1 MTAGEVVC
9 KVEIEEKCGSGV
21 NAGGGTVDCN
31 VGGNGNCNC
40 NGNGGSACVFVN
52 RSVEVSAGEFSD
64 AGGVNVDG
72 EVEQFKKEGL
82 GVEEEGLT
90 VDLLVSVTNGVV
102 NRPVTVSV
110 EEVKAVEDDENVEN
124 GSVVDSPVVLVCN
137 GIIAQ
142 DVNGHLDNVSGEQEV
157 DVASAEDVNVENGS
171 TVDSPVVLVCNGII
185 AQDVNGHL
193 DEVSGEQEVDV
204 TSAEDVNIEN
214 GSAVDSPVVLVC
226 NGVIAQDDHGHLDNV
241 SREQEVDVM
250 SAEDVNV
257 ENGSAVDS
265 PVVLV
270 CNGIIAQDVNGHLD
284 NISAEQEVDVNSAE
298 DVTVENG
305 SVVDSPVVL
314 VCNGIIAQDVNGHL
328 DNISAEQEVDV
339 NSAEDVTVKNGSV
352 VDSPVV
358 LVCNGVMAQ
367 DVNGHLDNVSG
378 EQEVDVTS
386 AEDVNVENGSAVDS
400 PVVLVCNGI
409 VAQDV
414 NGHLDNIS
422 REQEVDVNSAEEV
435 DVENGS
441 AVVSPVVL
449 VCNGVIAQDVN
460 GHLDNVAGE
469 QEVDVTSVED
479 VNVENGSAID
489 SPVVLVCNGII
500 AQDVNGHLDEV
511 SEEQEVD
518 VKSTEDVN
526 VENGLVVDSPV
537 VLVCNG
543 VIAQDVNGH
552 LDNVSGE
559 QVVDVNSA
567 EDVNAENGSAVD
579 SPVVLVCNGI
589 IAQDVKSTEDVD
601 DTGSEL
607 TESTLYSVKSSQV
620 TGSGLEY
627 AIKPS
632 DLTVDVSGKPYED
645 LGSQLTADEPESCGG
660 PIKGQECKVSVDGS
674 DSVGNLV
681 DNQECPISFDE
692 LEPSAKHT
700 EKVESNK
707 VVVQLEEKSEDH
719 QELFAIPSEVNVE
732 VEPNHVCSVIKAET
746 KKAEGTESRSG
757 VESEENPDSGLVLP
771 EEVDDLTI
779 VEQKVETESHLGTEN
794 QSAEGVDCGTEIE
807 NVVVSDNEEKENE
820 VKDAHVELVQNIVPG
835 NSSAEDMDCENEIKN
850 ADFPDEEKESE
861 VNDPSV
867 GDRSTL
873 SFSDTLVNHGAVIEF
888 GSIGRHGTTLS
899 IQNEEVVDMNS
910 IQTDAIDV
918 HDEEVEVLEYNFLV
932 KIPRFED
939 ENFRDQIRSALE
951 VVEEKTGI
959 RESIRVKLLKKRD
972 MLMAF
977 NDEYDLVK
985 RDEIAARR
993 AVKAKRQEID
1003 SVQAIINRWK
1013 NAMSVEDID
1022 ARIFGVEYM
1031 IQHETIRLTDEKE
1044 FIREIKQLKSLRDQL
1059 ASNMGT
1065 PEEIR
1070 HAIDTKDQNEERM
1083 KTLRKELESLKR
1095 EVSKFEAVI
1104 EQLAIKY
1111 EETTYEERDLKRQLR
1126 VADVVRQKAYAD
1138 LNSLKKLSYD
1148 KNKNFRQ
1155 FKEDVTTAKTFL
1167 SKGDKDALHRL
1178 CANQV
1183 ETFMEQWN
1191 NNDEFRQEYVSRCN
1205 ANASRRQKVSDGP
1218 PVVPDDVAS
1227 VLSSNVNSIPGEVK
1241 HMSVVLPVEQGKDVS
1256 FVESMNE
1263 DNHDTGKSIEKVS
1276 GQKNQ
1281 ELKNKGVAKPT
1292 NLGSGEVAKEAEL
1305 AVVADLVENIPTKEE
1320 IELARKAEEEIAAK
1334 LKEQRRLEEKAKA
1347 IEAIERKKRNAEKAQ
1362 QRAELRA
1369 RKEAEQKE
1377 KEREKRL
1384 RKKEKKA
1391 GGGDGEEV
1399 AGSEGL
1405 NEATTK
1411 EIETVAN
1418 KKKSQKPP
1426 AHFFSKQLKPKPVPP
1441 PLINKN
1447 KRRWQQLGRLALG
1460 VVGVLGVLF
1469 VFLLANFGLFYDFK
1483 SSRFTIAY

>member
-9 KVEIEEKCGSGV
+9 KAEIEEKCGSGV

-90 VDLLVSVTNGVV
+90 VDPLVSVTNGVV

-142 DVNGHLDNVSGEQEV
+142 DV
-157 DVASAEDVNVENGS
+157 
-171 TVDSPVVLVCNGII
+171 
-185 AQDVNGHL
+185 
-193 DEVSGEQEVDV
+193 
-204 TSAEDVNIEN
+204 
-214 GSAVDSPVVLVC
+214 
-226 NGVIAQDDHGHLDNV
+226 
-241 SREQEVDVM
+241 
-250 SAEDVNV
+250 
-257 ENGSAVDS
+257 
-265 PVVLV
+265 
-270 CNGIIAQDVNGHLD
+270 
-284 NISAEQEVDVNSAE
+284 
-298 DVTVENG
+298 
-305 SVVDSPVVL
+305 
-314 VCNGIIAQDVNGHL
+314 
-328 DNISAEQEVDV
+328 
-339 NSAEDVTVKNGSV
+339 
-352 VDSPVV
+352 
-358 LVCNGVMAQ
+358 
-367 DVNGHLDNVSG
+367 
-378 EQEVDVTS
+378 
-386 AEDVNVENGSAVDS
+386 
-400 PVVLVCNGI
+400 
-409 VAQDV
+409 
-414 NGHLDNIS
+414 
-422 REQEVDVNSAEEV
+422 
-435 DVENGS
+435 
-441 AVVSPVVL
+441 
-449 VCNGVIAQDVN
+449 
-460 GHLDNVAGE
+460 
-469 QEVDVTSVED
+469 
-479 VNVENGSAID
+479 
-489 SPVVLVCNGII
+489 
-500 AQDVNGHLDEV
+500 
-511 SEEQEVD
+511 
-518 VKSTEDVN
+518 
-526 VENGLVVDSPV
+526 
-537 VLVCNG
+537 
-543 VIAQDVNGH
+543 
-552 LDNVSGE
+552 
-559 QVVDVNSA
+559 
-567 EDVNAENGSAVD
+567 
-579 SPVVLVCNGI
+579 
-589 IAQDVKSTEDVD
+589 KSTEDVD

-620 TGSGLEY
+620 TGSGLVS

-771 EEVDDLTI
+771 EEVDDLTVI
-779 VEQKVETESHLGTEN
+779 EQKVETESHLGTEN
-794 QSAEGVDCGTEIE
+794 QSAEGVDCGTEIENVDVSDGDDDEKESEVKDAEDVPHPVTEIISPERMDCGTPVE

-888 GSIGRHGTTLS
+888 GSIGLHGTTLS
-899 IQNEEVVDMNS
+899 IQNEEVVDMNG

-1218 PVVPDDVAS
+1218 PLVPDDVAP

-1256 FVESMNE
+1256 SVESKNE
-1263 DNHDTGKSIEKVS
+1263 DNHDTGMSIEKVS

-1305 AVVADLVENIPTKEE
+1305 AVVADLAENIPTKEE

>member
-1 MTAGEVVC
+1 MSAGEVVC

-31 VGGNGNCNC
+31 VGGNSNCNC

-52 RSVEVSAGEFSD
+52 GSVEVSAGEFSD

-90 VDLLVSVTNGVV
+90 VDPLVSVTNGVV
-102 NRPVTVSV
+102 NRPMTVSV

-157 DVASAEDVNVENGS
+157 DVTSAEDVNVENGS

-204 TSAEDVNIEN
+204 TSAEDANIEN

-241 SREQEVDVM
+241 SGEQEVDVM

-314 VCNGIIAQDVNGHL
+314 VCNGVI
-328 DNISAEQEVDV
+328 
-339 NSAEDVTVKNGSV
+339 
-352 VDSPVV
+352 
-358 LVCNGVMAQ
+358 AQ

-409 VAQDV
+409 IYQDV

-422 REQEVDVNSAEEV
+422 GEQEVDVNSAEEV

-441 AVVSPVVL
+441 AVDSPVVL
-449 VCNGVIAQDVN
+449 VCNGVIAQDVK

-500 AQDVNGHLDEV
+500 SQDVNGHLDEV

-518 VKSTEDVN
+518 VKTAEDVN
-526 VENGLVVDSPV
+526 VENGSVVDSPV

-543 VIAQDVNGH
+543 VIAQDVSGH
-552 LDNVSGE
+552 LENVSGE
-559 QVVDVNSA
+559 QVADVNSA

-579 SPVVLVCNGI
+579 FPVVLVCNGI

-620 TGSGLEY
+620 TGSGLES

-746 KKAEGTESRSG
+746 KKAEGTEGRSG

-807 NVVVSDNEEKENE
+807 NVDVSDDDEKESEVKDAEDVPHPVTEIISPERMDCGTPAENVVVSDDEEKESE
-820 VKDAHVELVQNIVPG
+820 VKDAHVELVQHIVPG

-850 ADFPDEEKESE
+850 ANFLDEEKESE

-899 IQNEEVVDMNS
+899 IQNEEVDMNS

-939 ENFRDQIRSALE
+939 ENFRDQIRSALD

-977 NDEYDLVK
+977 NDEYDRVK

-1111 EETTYEERDLKRQLR
+1111 EETTFEERELKRQLR

-1205 ANASRRQKVSDGP
+1205 ANANRRQKVSDGP
-1218 PVVPDDVAS
+1218 PLVPDDVAP

-1256 FVESMNE
+1256 FVESKNE
-1263 DNHDTGKSIEKVS
+1263 DNHDTSKSIEKVS

-1292 NLGSGEVAKEAEL
+1292 NLGSGDVAKEAEL

-1411 EIETVAN
+1411 EIESVAN

>member
-1 MTAGEVVC
+1 MSAGEVVC

-31 VGGNGNCNC
+31 VGGNSNCNC

-52 RSVEVSAGEFSD
+52 GSVEVSAGEFSD

-90 VDLLVSVTNGVV
+90 VDPLVSVTNGVV
-102 NRPVTVSV
+102 NRPMTVSV

-124 GSVVDSPVVLVCN
+124 GSV
-137 GIIAQ
+137 
-142 DVNGHLDNVSGEQEV
+142 
-157 DVASAEDVNVENGS
+157 
-171 TVDSPVVLVCNGII
+171 
-185 AQDVNGHL
+185 
-193 DEVSGEQEVDV
+193 
-204 TSAEDVNIEN
+204 
-214 GSAVDSPVVLVC
+214 
-226 NGVIAQDDHGHLDNV
+226 
-241 SREQEVDVM
+241 
-250 SAEDVNV
+250 
-257 ENGSAVDS
+257 
-265 PVVLV
+265 
-270 CNGIIAQDVNGHLD
+270 
-284 NISAEQEVDVNSAE
+284 
-298 DVTVENG
+298 
-305 SVVDSPVVL
+305 
-314 VCNGIIAQDVNGHL
+314 
-328 DNISAEQEVDV
+328 
-339 NSAEDVTVKNGSV
+339 
-352 VDSPVV
+352 
-358 LVCNGVMAQ
+358 
-367 DVNGHLDNVSG
+367 
-378 EQEVDVTS
+378 
-386 AEDVNVENGSAVDS
+386 
-400 PVVLVCNGI
+400 
-409 VAQDV
+409 
-414 NGHLDNIS
+414 
-422 REQEVDVNSAEEV
+422 
-435 DVENGS
+435 
-441 AVVSPVVL
+441 
-449 VCNGVIAQDVN
+449 
-460 GHLDNVAGE
+460 
-469 QEVDVTSVED
+469 
-479 VNVENGSAID
+479 
-489 SPVVLVCNGII
+489 
-500 AQDVNGHLDEV
+500 
-511 SEEQEVD
+511 
-518 VKSTEDVN
+518 
-526 VENGLVVDSPV
+526 
-537 VLVCNG
+537 
-543 VIAQDVNGH
+543 
-552 LDNVSGE
+552 
-559 QVVDVNSA
+559 
-567 EDVNAENGSAVD
+567 VD

-620 TGSGLEY
+620 TGSGLES

-746 KKAEGTESRSG
+746 KKAEGTEGRSG

-807 NVVVSDNEEKENE
+807 NVDVSDDDEKESEVKDAEDVPHPVTEIISPERMDCGTPAENVVVSDDEEKESE
-820 VKDAHVELVQNIVPG
+820 VKDAHVELVQHIVPG

-850 ADFPDEEKESE
+850 ANFLDEEKESE

-899 IQNEEVVDMNS
+899 IQNEEVDMNS

-939 ENFRDQIRSALE
+939 ENFRDQIRSALD

-977 NDEYDLVK
+977 NDEYDRVK

-1111 EETTYEERDLKRQLR
+1111 EETTFEERELKRQLR

-1205 ANASRRQKVSDGP
+1205 ANANRRQKVSDGP
-1218 PVVPDDVAS
+1218 PLVPDDVAP

-1256 FVESMNE
+1256 FVESKNE
-1263 DNHDTGKSIEKVS
+1263 DNHDTSKSIEKVS

-1292 NLGSGEVAKEAEL
+1292 NLGSGDVAKEAEL

-1411 EIETVAN
+1411 EIESVAN

>member
-9 KVEIEEKCGSGV
+9 KAEIQEKCGSGV

-52 RSVEVSAGEFSD
+52 GSVEVSAGEFSD

-90 VDLLVSVTNGVV
+90 VDPLVSVTNGVV

-157 DVASAEDVNVENGS
+157 DVTSAEDVNVENGL

-241 SREQEVDVM
+241 SGEQEVDVM

-314 VCNGIIAQDVNGHL
+314 VCNG
-328 DNISAEQEVDV
+328 
-339 NSAEDVTVKNGSV
+339 
-352 VDSPVV
+352 
-358 LVCNGVMAQ
+358 
-367 DVNGHLDNVSG
+367 
-378 EQEVDVTS
+378 
-386 AEDVNVENGSAVDS
+386 
-400 PVVLVCNGI
+400 
-409 VAQDV
+409 
-414 NGHLDNIS
+414 
-422 REQEVDVNSAEEV
+422 
-435 DVENGS
+435 
-441 AVVSPVVL
+441 
-449 VCNGVIAQDVN
+449 
-460 GHLDNVAGE
+460 
-469 QEVDVTSVED
+469 
-479 VNVENGSAID
+479 
-489 SPVVLVCNGII
+489 
-500 AQDVNGHLDEV
+500 
-511 SEEQEVD
+511 
-518 VKSTEDVN
+518 
-526 VENGLVVDSPV
+526 
-537 VLVCNG
+537 

-559 QVVDVNSA
+559 QEQEVDVNSA

-589 IAQDVKSTEDVD
+589 IAQDVKSTEDMD

-620 TGSGLEY
+620 TGSGLES

-681 DNQECPISFDE
+681 NNQECPISFDE

-700 EKVESNK
+700 EKVESNT

-771 EEVDDLTI
+771 EEVDDLTV
-779 VEQKVETESHLGTEN
+779 VEQKIETESHLGTEN
-794 QSAEGVDCGTEIE
+794 RSAEGVDCGTEIENVDVSDDDDEKESEVKDAEDVPHPVTEIISPERMDCGTPVE

-888 GSIGRHGTTLS
+888 GSIGLHGTTLS
-899 IQNEEVVDMNS
+899 IQNEEVVDMNG

-1205 ANASRRQKVSDGP
+1205 ANASRRQRVSDGP
-1218 PVVPDDVAS
+1218 PLVPDDVAP

-1256 FVESMNE
+1256 FVESKNE

-1292 NLGSGEVAKEAEL
+1292 NLGSGDVAKEAEL